1 MSKMTHTLLSAAVAM
16 SALMLVSNVH
26 AEAAK
31 NETTNAAA
39 KPPATD
45 GVIHMKT
52 YLCKDVMRMNGEE
65 RDITLGF
72 MHGYFL
78 GKKAATEYVVGT
90 LGKASDDFIEYCL
103 DHPND
108 IALDAME
115 KFLK

>member
-1 MSKMTHTLLSAAVAM
+1 MSKMTRTLLSAAVAM

-52 YLCKDVMRMNGEE
+52 YLCKDVMRMSGDE
-65 RDITLGF
+65 RDLTLSF

-108 IALDAME
+108 IALEAMG